1 MKKIISLILSA
12 VLVLGVTAQAR
23 VGDKIGMALNTD
35 IVVYINNY
43 AIPSYAVDG
52 TSCIVAEDLRNFGFD
67 VAWNGVNKTLSIRR
81 NRATTVNPM
90 SFSKTATT
98 GSFFADLLE
107 TDIVVFADGY
117 RVSSYAMNGYTMI
130 PVEELTMF
138 GTVNWVESERAL
150 KMWVDGLHVRDTMQP
165 IQKAQQTAPTYG
177 GNTFSR
183 LKNAII
189 NQGTYDYNYQS
200 YAVYDVLDDVE
211 ILYSYDTEDNYIGMV
226 VSAGDSD
233 YEMAVYLFAEENS
246 VPWLRVD
253 FGDGYTT
260 YYTATG
266 EFDGYGNRLNIYES
280 DFPYEVQSSVTEF
293 INTCLYGLDVYA
305 IEYFGVSITGLGIQ
319 YDY

>member
-1 MKKIISLILSA
+1 MKKIISLILSV

-81 NRATTVNPM
+81 NSATTVNPM
-90 SFSKTATT
+90 SFSKTAKT

-138 GTVNWVESERAL
+138 GSVNWVESERAL

-177 GNTFSR
+177 GNTFNR

-189 NQGTYDYNYQS
+189 SQGTYS
-200 YAVYDVLDDVE
+200 YEYKSYSVFESYDGAN
-211 ILYSYDTEDNYIGMV
+211 IMFSYDTEDKTIGMIFGSESDASEMTICV
-226 VSAGDSD
+226 IAEDGYYPWLSVD
-233 YEMAVYLFAEENS
+233 YE
-246 VPWLRVD
+246 
-253 FGDGYTT
+253 GYSA
-260 YYTATG
+260 YYEASG
-266 EFDGYGNRLNIYES
+266 WFDGYGDRLKISETN
-280 DFPYEVQSSVTEF
+280 FPYEVQSYVTDY
-293 INTCLYGLDVYA
+293 INAGLSALDVYA
-305 IEYFGVSITGLGIQ
+305 METFGISITGLGIQ